1 MRFLY
6 KYKTKEY
13 LGEYILIPTDENIFD
28 DKALLS
34 LNYFGYYIIS
44 LMNQDITEEEILKK
58 ITEHFGSD
66 EETINAYE
74 SLRDTLIK
82 KQLIK

>member
-1 MRFLY
+1 
-6 KYKTKEY
+6 
-13 LGEYILIPTDENIFD
+13 
-28 DKALLS
+28 
-34 LNYFGYYIIS
+34 
-44 LMNQDITEEEILKK
+44 MNQDITEEEILKK

>member
-28 DKALLS
+28 DKVLMS
-34 LNYFGYYIIS
+34 LDYFGYYIIS
-44 LMNQDITEEEILKK
+44 LMKQDVTEEEILHK
-58 ITEHFGSD
+58 IAEHFGID
-66 EETINAYE
+66 EETINAYK
-74 SLRDTLIK
+74 SLRDTLLK